1 VSDLLYVIGSP
12 RKGSSESSAIAEAY
26 LTEFRRTNP
35 GAVIDVLDL
44 WQEGLPAF
52 DAERAAAKM
61 TVFSGNELVGV
72 EASAWEAVTAIF
84 ERFNAADAYL
94 FTVPMWNGGIPW
106 LLKLYVDILTQPG
119 MVFGFDP
126 VNGYVAL
133 LQGKRATVIY
143 TSGVYAPGVP
153 QAFGTDFHAT
163 YFNDWLRFIGI
174 GEVEEIRFQPTVLT
188 ANPEQA
194 RRAARQQ
201 ARTLAASASIGRKV
215 A

>member
-1 VSDLLYVIGSP
+1 MSDLLYVIGSP
-12 RKGSSESSAIAEAY
+12 RKGSSESSAIADAY
-26 LTEFRRTNP
+26 LTEFRRIHPN
-35 GAVIDVLDL
+35 AVIDVLDL

-52 DAERAAAKM
+52 DADRAAAKM

-106 LLKLYVDILTQPG
+106 MLKLYVDILTQPG

-126 VNGYVAL
+126 ASGYVPL
-133 LQGKRATVIY
+133 LHGKKATVIY
-143 TSGVYAPGVP
+143 TSGVYAPGVTE
-153 QAFGTDFHAT
+153 AFGTDFHAT

-174 GEVEEIRFQPTVLT
+174 SIVEEIRFQPTVLT
-188 ANPEQA
+188 ATPEEARQA
-194 RRAARQQ
+194 AHQQ
-201 ARTLAASASIGRKV
+201 ARSLAAAASVGRKV

>member
-1 VSDLLYVIGSP
+1 MSDLLYVIGSP
-12 RKGSSESSAIAEAY
+12 RRGSSESSAIAEAY

-35 GAVIDVLDL
+35 DAVIDTLDL

-52 DAERAAAKM
+52 DADRAAAKM
-61 TVFSGNELVGV
+61 TVFSGNGLVGV
-72 EASAWEAVTAIF
+72 EAAAWEAVTAIF

-126 VNGYVAL
+126 VNGYVPL
-133 LQGKRATVIY
+133 LQGKKATVIY
-143 TSGVYAPGVP
+143 TSGVYAPGLP

-174 GEVEEIRFQPTVLT
+174 GDVEEIRFQPTVLT
-188 ANPEQA
+188 ANREQA
-194 RRAARQQ
+194 RQAARHQ
-201 ARTLAASASIGRKV
+201 ARTLAAAAFTGRKV

>member
-1 VSDLLYVIGSP
+1 MSDLLYVIGSP
-12 RKGSSESSAIAEAY
+12 RKGSSESSAIADAY

-35 GAVIDVLDL
+35 DAVIDVLDL

-52 DAERAAAKM
+52 DADRAAAKM
-61 TVFSGNELVGV
+61 TVFSGNELVGA
-72 EASAWEAVTAIF
+72 EASAWEAVRAIF

-106 LLKLYVDILTQPG
+106 MLKLYVDILTQPG

-126 VNGYVAL
+126 ASGYVPL
-133 LQGKRATVIY
+133 LHGKRATVIY
-143 TSGVYAPGVP
+143 TSGVYAPGVTR
-153 QAFGTDFHAT
+153 AFGSDFHAT

-174 GEVEEIRFQPTVLT
+174 SAVEEIRFQPTVLT
-188 ANPEQA
+188 ATPEATRQA
-194 RRAARQQ
+194 AHQQ
-201 ARTLAASASIGRKV
+201 ARTLAAAAFVGREV

>member
-1 VSDLLYVIGSP
+1 MSDLLYVIGSP
-12 RKGSSESSAIAEAY
+12 RKGSSESSAIADAY
-26 LTEFRRTNP
+26 LTEFRRANP
-35 GAVIDVLDL
+35 DAVIDVLDL
-44 WQEGLPAF
+44 WQQGLPAF
-52 DAERAAAKM
+52 DADRAAAKM
-61 TVFSGNELVGV
+61 TVFSGKGLVGAQ
-72 EASAWEAVTAIF
+72 ASAWEAVTAIF

-126 VNGYVAL
+126 ARGYVPL

-143 TSGVYAPGVP
+143 TSGVYAPGVT

-174 GEVEEIRFQPTVLT
+174 SAVEEIRFQPPVLT
-188 ANPEQA
+188 ATPEEA
-194 RRAARQQ
+194 RQVAHQQ
-201 ARTLAASASIGRKV
+201 ARTLAAAASVGRKV

>member
-1 VSDLLYVIGSP
+1 MSDLLYVIGSP
-12 RKGSSESSAIAEAY
+12 RRGSSESSAIAEAY
-26 LTEFRRTNP
+26 LTEFRQKNP
-35 GAVIDVLDL
+35 AAVVDVLDL

-52 DAERAAAKM
+52 DADRAAAKM

-106 LLKLYVDILTQPG
+106 MLKLYIDILTQPG

-126 VNGYVAL
+126 ASGYFPL
-133 LQGKRATVIY
+133 LQGKRATVVY
-143 TSGVYAPGVP
+143 TSGVYAPGVGE
-153 QAFGTDFHAT
+153 AYGTDFHST
-163 YFNDWLRFIGI
+163 YFNDWLRFIG
-174 GEVEEIRFQPTVLT
+174 VTDVDEIRFQPTVLT
-188 ANPEQA
+188 ATPEEARRAAYEQA
-194 RRAARQQ
+194 RRLAA
-201 ARTLAASASIGRKV
+201 AASAGRKV